1 MNSKEGGG
9 LVLEGV
15 WHAYGSR
22 PALEDVS
29 LAVSPGEVLCLLGPS
44 GCGKS
49 TLLRLAAGLEPL
61 QRGRVEIAGRT
72 VADAPGPRGR
82 AGRRAVPPE
91 GRGVGMV
98 FQDYALFPH
107 LTVLENVAFGLDGRA
122 GGPRPERRARA
133 QALLERVELGDRAGS
148 YPHVLSGGEQQRV
161 ALARALAPQP
171 AVMLLDEPFQG
182 LDTRLRQR
190 IRDDTLRL
198 LHQSGAAVLLVT
210 HDPEEAM
217 AMGDRL
223 AVLRQGRVQ
232 QEGRPGAVYDHP
244 ATPFVA
250 RFLGDTNSLPGL
262 VKGGAVETPLGP
274 LPAPERSE
282 GEPVEVLLRPE
293 FPDPGGAPRPRRRRA
308 SEPER
313 ERRHGRS
320 GRGGG
325 SAPGGGSDPDRSAPA
340 RVAHLAHLTHVGRKG
355 GAALRA
361 ARLGPCD
368 LAPGDRVR
376 VRLDRR
382 EALVFPSG

>member
-1 MNSKEGGG
+1 
-9 LVLEGV
+9 
-15 WHAYGSR
+15 
-22 PALEDVS
+22 
-29 LAVSPGEVLCLLGPS
+29 
-44 GCGKS
+44 
-49 TLLRLAAGLEPL
+49 
-61 QRGRVEIAGRT
+61 
-72 VADAPGPRGR
+72 
-82 AGRRAVPPE
+82 
-91 GRGVGMV
+91 MV

-122 GGPRPERRARA
+122 GVPRPERRARA

-293 FPDPGGAPRPRRRRA
+293 SLILEGPLDPADGGPASRNGKGETGALAVVEGVRRVGAQTLIEVRLQ
-308 SEPER
+308 
-313 ERRHGRS
+313 
-320 GRGGG
+320 G
-325 SAPGGGSDPDRSAPA
+325 SPTSPTSPTSAEE
-340 RVAHLAHLTHVGRKG
+340 G

-376 VRLDRR
+376 VRFDRL